1 MTRARL
7 MWLAVLAA
15 FLIMVATIAFA
26 QQTKPDWVVGGVFN
40 SVAPTYSNRQVAP
53 FQVDTNGNLKVN
65 IIAGGGSGG
74 TSSTFGAAFPATGTA
89 AGFDDGSGNMAAA
102 TVDGS
107 NNLNVNCVVGC
118 AGGSFNNNSDGVATS
133 ATNGQAAAWLYG
145 FNGTTFDR
153 LRVDGSKNLDVNVQ
167 VSALPSGAAT
177 SALQTTGNST
187 LTTIN
192 TSLGTINTTLGS
204 PFQAG
209 GSIGNTAFIAN
220 AGTNLNTS
228 ALALETGGNLATTAT
243 NTGTTATNTGTIAGA
258 VSSSKMNVNLSSITG
273 TNVPVGATNST
284 GTNQAQIQCDSF
296 KFVHVTS
303 ATDTLL
309 VQGVTAKTVRV
320 CGVVASFSGSAA
332 QSFFLENTASTN
344 ANCSSANTQIT
355 ALITGNATTP
365 MPYGWYNPTW
375 GGLANTSANGLCVNT
390 SGTGGVDI
398 QVWYEQG

>member
-1 MTRARL
+1 MKRFL
-7 MWLAVLAA
+7 LALA
-15 FLIMVATIAFA
+15 FLPLMASAGWAACANTVSVKDASGT
-26 QQTKPDWVVGGVFN
+26 TKTYCVG
-40 SVAPTYSNRQVAP
+40 T
-53 FQVDTNGNLKVN
+53 D
-65 IIAGGGSGG
+65 GG
-74 TSSTFGAAFPATGTA
+74 TNLLANFNLVDSTGLNFAGVNAGHELSTTDATTHT
-89 AGFDDGSGNMAAA
+89 D
-102 TVDGS
+102 
-107 NNLNVNCVVGC
+107 
-118 AGGSFNNNSDGVATS
+118 
-133 ATNGQAAAWLYG
+133 
-145 FNGTTFDR
+145 
-153 LRVDGSKNLDVNVQ
+153 
-167 VSALPSGAAT
+167 
-177 SALQTTGNST
+177 
-187 LTTIN
+187 
-192 TSLGTINTTLGS
+192 LGTINTTLGS

-209 GSIGNTAFIAN
+209 GSIGNTAFTAN

-228 ALALETGGNLATTAT
+228 ALALESGGNLATL
-243 NTGTTATNTGTIAGA
+243 AGA
-258 VSSSKMNVNLSSITG
+258 VSSSKMNVNLSSVTG
-273 TNVPVGATNST
+273 TNVPAGVTNST

-355 ALITGNATTP
+355 ALVTGNASSP

-398 QVWYEQG
+398 QIWYEQG